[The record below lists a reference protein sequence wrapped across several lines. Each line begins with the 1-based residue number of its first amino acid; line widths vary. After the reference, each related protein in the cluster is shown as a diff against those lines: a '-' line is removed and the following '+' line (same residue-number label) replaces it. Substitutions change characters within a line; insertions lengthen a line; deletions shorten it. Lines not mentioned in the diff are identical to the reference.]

1 MSFARADFDDFSVVT
16 STITAATA
24 EKDVLQGPATV
35 THLHVDNN
43 AGAAVHLKMYDSVA
57 PTVGTTDPTHVFK
70 IASGFDGS
78 ISLPDGMEFETGC
91 SFACVQEGGTA
102 GTTVPGGSGVVVALT
117 LKEGVE

>member
-16 STITAATA
+16 STITVATA

-43 AGAAVHLKMYDSVA
+43 AGAAVHLKFYDAIA
-57 PTVGTTDPTHVFK
+57 PTVGTTDPHYIHKV
-70 IASGFDGS
+70 ASGFDGS
-78 ISLPDGMEFETGC
+78 IAVPGGMEFEIGC

-102 GTTVPGGSGVVVALT
+102 GTTVPGGSGVVVSLV
-117 LKEGVE
+117 LEEGVE